1 MSEKI
6 IAGMKAADFTYCT
19 AFKEGIR
26 LSDKVQEADKTFLIF
41 LRYMGCTSCQVDIMD
56 YSESYPQFKEKN
68 AQIVLVLQS
77 SVEIMRAQ
85 TTAENPPF
93 DIVCDPTMS
102 LYPIYDLKAAGSKEE
117 LIDKNDPASMA
128 RLMYKREK
136 AAANG
141 LSHGEYEGEELQLP
155 GLFVLDKEMNVLHAH
170 RAKTITD
177 MPTAEDMLE
186 MI

>member
-6 IAGMKAADFTYCT
+6 IAGMKAADFSYCT
-19 AFKEGIR
+19 AYKENCR
-26 LSDKVQEADKTFLIF
+26 LSEKVQEAEKTFLIF

-56 YSESYPQFKEKN
+56 YSEAYSQFKEKN
-68 AQIVLVLQS
+68 AQILLVLQS
-77 SVEIMRAQ
+77 SVEIMRSQ
-85 TTAENPPF
+85 TTENNPPF
-93 DIVCDPTMS
+93 DIVCDPTMG
-102 LYPIYDLKAAGSKEE
+102 LYQVYDLKAAGSKEE

-141 LSHGEYEGEELQLP
+141 LTHGEYEGEELQLP
-155 GLFVLDKEMNVLHAH
+155 GLFMLDKEMNVLYAH